1 MTSLDDQGNDAAAV
15 DQGPPAA
22 VTGELETLLAFL
34 GYLRGGVIK
43 KVAGLT
49 PGQLDHATVPS
60 GTSLRWLIAHLTEV
74 EMGWVH
80 YAFADLPEPELEEA
94 TTADALIRGYRKI
107 AATTDAAA
115 RAANTVDD
123 VGVHPFGSA
132 GPWTLRWTLTHLL
145 EETARHTGHADIIR
159 ELIDGST
166 GR

>member
-1 MTSLDDQGNDAAAV
+1 LRSIDVTSLDDQGAAAV
-15 DQGPPAA
+15 IDQGPPAT

-43 KVAGLT
+43 KVTGLT
-49 PGQLDHATVPS
+49 SRQ
-60 GTSLRWLIAHLTEV
+60 LTEV

-80 YAFADLPEPELEEA
+80 YAFADLPEPQMEEA
-94 TTADALIRGYRKI
+94 TTADALIRDYRNI

-115 RAANTVDD
+115 RAASAMDD

-132 GPWTLRWTLTHLL
+132 GPWSLRWTLTHLV
-145 EETARHTGHADIIR
+145 EETARHAGHADILR

>member
-1 MTSLDDQGNDAAAV
+1 VTSLDDQGAAAV
-15 DQGPPAA
+15 IDQGPPAT

-43 KVAGLT
+43 KVTGLT
-49 PGQLDHATVPS
+49 SRQLDHTSVQS

-80 YAFADLPEPELEEA
+80 YAFADLPEPQMEEA
-94 TTADALIRGYRKI
+94 TTADALIRDYRNI

-115 RAANTVDD
+115 RAASAMDD

-132 GPWTLRWTLTHLL
+132 GPWSLRWTLTHLV
-145 EETARHTGHADIIR
+145 EETARHAGHADILR